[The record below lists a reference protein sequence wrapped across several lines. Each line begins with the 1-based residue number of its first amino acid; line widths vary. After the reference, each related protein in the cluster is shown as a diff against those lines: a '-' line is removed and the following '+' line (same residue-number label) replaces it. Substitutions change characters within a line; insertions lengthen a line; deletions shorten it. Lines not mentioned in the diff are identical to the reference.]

1 MRKWA
6 LQTTGKAG
14 KLWLYNFRDIMP
26 ADLYKGSF
34 MGENYKR
41 KSIRNKVIIL

>member
-1 MRKWA
+1 
-6 LQTTGKAG
+6 
-14 KLWLYNFRDIMP
+14 MP

-41 KSIRNKVIIL
+41 KSIRNKVIILSLCFIKKYL